1 MNRETLVTLKSEVSK
16 QFSGTTKYSK
26 AFRRGNTQSLD
37 ISQTFPTFEHAFV
50 YALNDT
56 ENDNYVPYAGQVIS
70 EAENG
75 TVYILRKY
83 SADVREIW
91 LPAGEGETPESYEI
105 KKTDRFHYYLQE
117 IKTVEGDNSKYL
129 SADKD
134 DNNNGHTLTVG
145 KLVSQ
150 KGADVTGNVNV
161 TGDVNATGNITGTN
175 VTATE
180 KVTTPEVVTG
190 SIHSEGAD
198 AQNGFI
204 IGKETN
210 GGYTMYVDNLH
221 VRNKMTVETLE
232 TEETTYVGGKLVLT
246 PGSGIECKKV
256 EYGTYANGQ
265 GFKCWFTNE
274 VDGVIKHNTF
284 QVGDLALC
292 ESFNNSQNT
301 FYWREV
307 AEVGD
312 DYIIL
317 SDVEGKYHTKSG
329 SPKAGDKIV
338 QCGNIKGGE
347 RASAIVL
354 SSVDTGSPFV
364 AQYKNIKTFE
374 WTTPVTRL
382 SDDGNI
388 ITGTLK
394 TDSGKDVEKYIND
407 TNETIGKLQE
417 GMQSLGDDNFVIW
430 QADYPSP
437 KTDAGT
443 ISEEFTW
450 SSFTPS
456 NEWAVAD
463 LDSHT
468 GDYLI
473 CSDGIV
479 YVFRCVDKSESEY
492 IWKIV
497 TDKYLIDALN
507 KALQAQDSAD
517 KANQILANICDDG
530 IITAQEKIALS
541 KTWDNMKVTYLTK
554 RNEGLKNGY
563 DTDNTSIAN
572 ALTEAYSNLVAAMES
587 VLADMATDT
596 DISGGISGNDNLS
609 FVACWGNYFD
619 RFEIYCKGLDD
630 FIKTNTDKI
639 GADATSALNTL
650 KEMADD
656 GIITAQEKITLR
668 NTWQTIKSQYT
679 TKIADGSL
687 HGFKIDNESLTEEFM
702 TAFNNLTEV
711 MNIVLADITTDT
723 DITKN
728 LGENNLSFTICWD
741 AYFKAYESYTEA
753 LDVFLKDI
761 SDTIAEGAENALQT
775 LNEMA
780 DDGIITAQEKISLK
794 DWWNNEL
801 NEANSIIANAN
812 KIYGETTDANANWY
826 KFLSLKNLAVTLM
839 GNVLLNMDS
848 STDISASGSI
858 FVTKDAV
865 QSATKDT
872 TIEGSLRA
880 DKNLVWSEFWAIYYQ
895 YKATCQNTAE
905 AKAKVFV
912 TAENVLP
919 TPPYKKGDMWICPS
933 YTNWVDMGGEPTPIN
948 YIKETFFCVNEKG
961 SSGTASF
968 SDWQVMYDQTSS
980 HLEVLK
986 DSIKF
991 WVEQDSDIAEKI
1003 KSGID
1008 LLAEG
1013 VKIYTKSGEKI
1024 NLISVGKDGIKI
1036 NADLIKIDAGELDI
1050 KSQLAKFTTNEL
1062 EIISTYFKV
1071 DKDGRITATAGSIG
1085 GYEITEHGI
1094 KYVDNTTGNQ
1104 VNLNELG
1111 IYFGQTASTVRMT
1124 SISADGKITAIDA
1137 DLTGKI
1143 TATSGKIANMDISIE
1158 EVSYKQQSEN
1168 GGYFSFSYDGIK
1180 AGYMTANESGD
1191 GYNPVVTTTIGKD
1204 GTITA
1209 PNVEFNKDGSGHVAG
1224 GNIAWDK
1231 DGNASFRGEVNAE
1244 RGKFRGSLA
1253 LQSNPIPDQADIE
1266 LSFETGFNFSGC
1278 NYAPVPSSASSY
1290 VQVLRL
1296 PTGTEYEG
1304 VRCVIEN
1311 TAKVTQTTTIDGK
1324 TMMAKRF
1331 NIVTKDGSS
1340 FRLNGISNN
1349 ENIKTLE
1356 VYGMGHVELHSAIID
1371 GKLRWIVDNAEGFK
1385 RLSYDKTI
1393 LSTWRGM
1400 PHLTVVTMGRY
1411 ELSGS
1416 NYSYLEDSTGD
1427 NHLWATRLDTGRVKF
1442 EWDYPLQV
1450 GFYIPIVV
1458 CEGHGYGWCSSKSTT
1473 EFIIETAD
1481 DNSNNDL
1488 AFYLMIVNVL
1498 GSTD

>member
-37 ISQTFPTFEHAFV
+37 ISQTFPTFEHAFA

-129 SADKD
+129 RADTD
-134 DNNNGHTLTVG
+134 SSNNGHTLTVG
-145 KLVSQ
+145 KLKSQ
-150 KGADVTGNVNV
+150 NGADVTGNVNV

-180 KVTTPEVVTG
+180 KMTTPEVETG
-190 SIHSEGAD
+190 GIHSEGAD
-198 AQNGFI
+198 AQNGFS
-204 IGKETN
+204 IGKEGN

-256 EYGTYANGQ
+256 EYETYANGQ

-437 KTDAGT
+437 KNDDNT
-443 ISEEFTW
+443 ISEEFTAE
-450 SSFTPS
+450 SHEPS
-456 NEWAVAD
+456 ASWDKSEWN
-463 LDSHT
+463 SHT

-479 YVFRCVDKSESEY
+479 YVFRCVDKSETEY

-587 VLADMATDT
+587 VLADMTTDT
-596 DISGGISGNDNLS
+596 DISGSISDHYNLS
-609 FVACWGNYFD
+609 FVSCWDNYFD
-619 RFEIYCKGLDD
+619 RFETYCKGLDD
-630 FIKTNTDKI
+630 FIKANTDKI

-687 HGFKIDNESLTEEFM
+687 HGFKIDNESLTEEFV

-728 LGENNLSFTICWD
+728 LGENNLSFTICWN
-741 AYFKAYESYTEA
+741 AYFKAYEEYTEA

-761 SDTIAEGAENALQT
+761 SDTIADGVEKALQT

-812 KIYGETTDANANWY
+812 KIYGEENDANANWY

-839 GNVLLNMDS
+839 GNVLSNMDS

-919 TPPYKKGDMWICPS
+919 TPPYKKGDMWICPK
-933 YTNWVDMGGEPTPIN
+933 YTHTTIVDGNATPIT
-948 YIKETFFCVNEKG
+948 YKKETFVCETERK
-961 SSGTASF
+961 SGETALF
-968 SDWQVMYDQTSS
+968 IDWKVMYDQTSS

-991 WVEQDSDIAEKI
+991 WVEQDSGVAKKI
-1003 KSGID
+1003 MSGID

-1024 NLISVGKDGIKI
+1024 NLISVGEDGIKI
-1036 NADLIKIDAGELDI
+1036 NASLIDIDVPEFTLSGKTIDLTADDIKI
-1050 KSQLAKFTTNEL
+1050 KSTNFEV
-1062 EIISTYFKV
+1062 T
-1071 DKDGRITATAGSIG
+1071 KDGTITAKAGNIG
-1085 GYEITEHGI
+1085 GYEITSTGI
-1094 KYVDNTTGNQ
+1094 RYFEESTGYQ
-1104 VNLNELG
+1104 VNLSNRG
-1111 IYFGQTASTVRMT
+1111 IWFGQTASTKRMT

-1143 TATSGKIANMDISIE
+1143 TATSGKIANMDIAST
-1158 EVSYKQQSEN
+1158 EVSYQQQAED
-1168 GGYFSFSYDGIK
+1168 GGYFSFGYDGIK
-1180 AGYMTANESGD
+1180 AGYMTAEGD
-1191 GYNPVVTTTIGKD
+1191 GYAPVVTTTIGKD
-1204 GTITA
+1204 GSITA
-1209 PNVEFNKDGSGHVAG
+1209 PNVEFKKDGSGHVAG
-1224 GNIAWDK
+1224 GKIAWHTD
-1231 DGNASFRGEVNAE
+1231 
-1244 RGKFRGSLA
+1244 GSLDVVGMNA
-1253 LQSNPIPDQADIE
+1253 VNGTFFGIVKANLFFSTVKKNTSSGHHINPEQDASNMYWWDYDHVSTNSSHWIYLPDAT
-1266 LSFETGFNFSGC
+1266 L
-1278 NYAPVPSSASSY
+1278 
-1290 VQVLRL
+1290 
-1296 PTGTEYEG
+1296 YEG
-1304 VRCVIEN
+1304 IEFTFYWICGSLQTPKDLYVSGINGQKIVIVNNYVNKLEDN
-1311 TAKVTQTTTIDGK
+1311 ALVTYAI
-1324 TMMAKRF
+1324 
-1331 NIVTKDGSS
+1331 
-1340 FRLNGISNN
+1340 LNGMSREDTRFRCLAN
-1349 ENIKTLE
+1349 TLTK
-1356 VYGMGHVELHSAIID
+1356 VKAIN
-1371 GKLRWIVDNAEGFK
+1371 GKWYIIEG
-1385 RLSYDKTI
+1385 
-1393 LSTWRGM
+1393 
-1400 PHLTVVTMGRY
+1400 
-1411 ELSGS
+1411 
-1416 NYSYLEDSTGD
+1416 
-1427 NHLWATRLDTGRVKF
+1427 
-1442 EWDYPLQV
+1442 
-1450 GFYIPIVV
+1450 
-1458 CEGHGYGWCSSKSTT
+1458 STT
-1473 EFIIETAD
+1473 EQ
-1481 DNSNNDL
+1481 
-1488 AFYLMIVNVL
+1488 
-1498 GSTD
+1498 

>member
-1 MNRETLVTLKSEVSK
+1 MNRDKLVELKGDVSK

-26 AFRRGNTQSLD
+26 AFRRGNTQALD

-75 TVYILRKY
+75 TVYILRRY
-83 SADVREIW
+83 SNDVKNIY
-91 LPAGEGETPESYEI
+91 LPTGEGETLESYEI
-105 KKTDRFHYYLQE
+105 KNTNRFHYYLQE

-145 KLVSQ
+145 KLKSQ
-150 KGADVTGNVNV
+150 NGADVTGNVNV
-161 TGDVNATGNITGTN
+161 TGDVSATGNVTGKN

-190 SIHSEGAD
+190 GIHSEGAD

-221 VRNKMTVETLE
+221 VRNKMTAETLE

-274 VDGVIKHNTF
+274 IDGVVKHNTF

-292 ESFNNSQNT
+292 ESFNNNQQK

-307 AEVGD
+307 AECGD

-317 SDVEGKYHTKSG
+317 SDVDGKYHTDSDN
-329 SPKAGDKIV
+329 PEAGDTIV
-338 QCGNIKGGE
+338 QCGNRKGGE
-347 RASAIVL
+347 RASAMVL
-354 SSVDTGSPFV
+354 SSVDTGAPFV
-364 AQYKNIKTFE
+364 AQYKNIKAFE
-374 WTTPVTRL
+374 WTEPVTRL
-382 SDDGNI
+382 SEDGNI
-388 ITGTLK
+388 ITGTLV
-394 TDSGKDVEKYIND
+394 TESGKNIEHYIND
-407 TNETIGKLQE
+407 TNDAITRLQE

-437 KTDAGT
+437 KNEDNT
-443 ISEEFTW
+443 ISEEFNAE
-450 SSFTPS
+450 SYEPS
-456 NEWAVAD
+456 ASWDNSEWN
-463 LDSHT
+463 SHT
-468 GDYLI
+468 GDYLV
-473 CSDGIV
+473 CSDGVV
-479 YVFRCVDKSESEY
+479 YVFRCVENQETEY
-492 IWKIV
+492 VWKIV

-517 KANQILANICDDG
+517 KANQILANIC
-530 IITAQEKIALS
+530 
-541 KTWDNMKVTYLTK
+541 
-554 RNEGLKNGY
+554 
-563 DTDNTSIAN
+563 
-572 ALTEAYSNLVAAMES
+572 
-587 VLADMATDT
+587 
-596 DISGGISGNDNLS
+596 
-609 FVACWGNYFD
+609 
-619 RFEIYCKGLDD
+619 
-630 FIKTNTDKI
+630 
-639 GADATSALNTL
+639 
-650 KEMADD
+650 DD

-687 HGFKIDNESLTEEFM
+687 HGFKIDNESLTEEFV

-728 LGENNLSFTICWD
+728 LGENNLSFTICWN
-741 AYFKAYESYTEA
+741 AYFKAYEEYTEA

-761 SDTIAEGAENALQT
+761 SDTIADGVENALQT

-801 NEANSIIANAN
+801 NEANSIIANAQ
-812 KIYGETTDANANWY
+812 KIYGNIEDSNANWY

-839 GNVLLNMDS
+839 GNVLSNMGS
-848 STDISASGSI
+848 SSDISASGSI

-919 TPPYKKGDMWICPS
+919 TPPYKKGDMWICPK
-933 YTNWVDMGGEPTPIN
+933 YTHTTIVDGNATPIT
-948 YIKETFFCVNEKG
+948 YIKETFVCETERK
-961 SSGTASF
+961 SGETALF
-968 SDWQVMYDQTSS
+968 TDWELMYDKTSS

-986 DSIKF
+986 DSIKL
-991 WVEQDSDIAEKI
+991 WVENESGLAEKI

-1013 VKIYTKSGEKI
+1013 VNIYTKSGEKI

-1036 NADLIKIDAGELDI
+1036 NASLIDIDTPEFTLKGKTIDLTADDIKI
-1050 KSQLAKFTTNEL
+1050 N
-1062 EIISTYFKV
+1062 STYFKV
-1071 DKDGRITATAGSIG
+1071 SKEGDITATGGTIG
-1085 GYEITEHGI
+1085 GYEINDNGI
-1094 KYVDNTTGNQ
+1094 RYRNSDGSKQIWINQDQISVGNSSTDKF
-1104 VNLNELG
+1104 VN
-1111 IYFGQTASTVRMT
+1111 IT
-1124 SISADGKITAIDA
+1124 ADGKITAKDV
-1137 DLTGKI
+1137 DLSGKI
-1143 TATSGKIANMDISIE
+1143 TATSGRIANMDIAST
-1158 EVSYKQQSEN
+1158 EVSYQEQSED
-1168 GGYFSFSYDGIK
+1168 GVYFSFGYDGIK
-1180 AGYMTANESGD
+1180 AGYMTAESEGFK
-1191 GYNPVVTTTIGKD
+1191 PVTTTTIGKE
-1204 GTITA
+1204 GSITA
-1209 PNVEFNKDGSGHVAG
+1209 PNVEFKKDGSGHVAG
-1224 GNIAWDK
+1224 GNIAWGK
-1231 DGNASFRGEVNAE
+1231 DGSASFRGEVNAE

-1311 TAKVTQTTTIDGK
+1311 TAKVSQTTTIDGK
-1324 TMMAKRF
+1324 IMMAKVF

-1340 FRLNGISNN
+1340 FRLNGGGYD
-1349 ENIKTLE
+1349 EYIKTLE
-1356 VYGMGHVELHSAIID
+1356 VYGMGHVELHSSIID

-1385 RLSYDKTI
+1385 RVSYDKTI

-1400 PHLTVVTMGRY
+1400 PNLTVVTMGRY
-1411 ELSGS
+1411 ELSDGH
-1416 NYSYLEDSTGD
+1416 YRYLEDSTGD

-1442 EWDYPLQV
+1442 EWEYPLQV

-1481 DNSNNDL
+1481 DNTNNDL
-1488 AFYLMIVNVL
+1488 TFYLMIVNVL

>member
-37 ISQTFPTFEHAFV
+37 ISQTFPTFEHAFA

-129 SADKD
+129 RADTD
-134 DNNNGHTLTVG
+134 SSNNGHTLTVG
-145 KLVSQ
+145 KLKSQ
-150 KGADVTGNVNV
+150 NGADVTGNVNV

-180 KVTTPEVVTG
+180 KVTTPEVETG
-190 SIHSEGAD
+190 GIHSEGAD
-198 AQNGFI
+198 AQNGFS
-204 IGKETN
+204 IGKEGN

-338 QCGNIKGGE
+338 QCGNRKGGE

-437 KTDAGT
+437 KNDDNT
-443 ISEEFTW
+443 ISEEFTAE
-450 SSFTPS
+450 SHEPS
-456 NEWAVAD
+456 ASWDKSEWN
-463 LDSHT
+463 SHT

-479 YVFRCVDKSESEY
+479 YVFRCVDKSETEY

-554 RNEGLKNGY
+554 RNEGLQNNY
-563 DTDNTSIAN
+563 DTHDASIAN
-572 ALTEAYSNLVAAMES
+572 ALTEAYSNLVVAMES
-587 VLADMATDT
+587 VLADMTTDT

-619 RFEIYCKGLDD
+619 RFETYCKGLDD

-656 GIITAQEKITLR
+656 GIITSQEKITLR

-723 DITKN
+723 DISKP
-728 LGENNLSFTICWD
+728 LGDNNLSFTICWN
-741 AYFKAYESYTEA
+741 AYFKAYEEYTEA

-761 SDTIAEGAENALQT
+761 SDTIAEGVENALQT

-780 DDGIITAQEKISLK
+780 NDGIITAQEKISLK

-801 NEANSIIANAN
+801 NEANSIIANAQ
-812 KIYGETTDANANWY
+812 KIYGNIEDSNANWY

-839 GNVLLNMDS
+839 GNVLLNVDS
-848 STDISASGSI
+848 SSDISASGSI

-919 TPPYKKGDMWICPS
+919 TPPYKKGDMWICPK
-933 YTNWVDMGGEPTPIN
+933 YTHTTIVDGNATPIT
-948 YIKETFFCVNEKG
+948 YIKETFVCETERK
-961 SSGTASF
+961 SGETALF
-968 SDWQVMYDQTSS
+968 TDWEVMYDKTSS

-986 DSIKF
+986 DSIKL
-991 WVEQDSDIAEKI
+991 WVENESGLAEKI

-1013 VKIYTKSGEKI
+1013 VKIYTKSGEEI

-1036 NADLIKIDAGELDI
+1036 NASLIDIETPEFTLSGKTINLTADDIKI
-1050 KSQLAKFTTNEL
+1050 KSTNFE
-1062 EIISTYFKV
+1062 V
-1071 DKDGRITATAGSIG
+1071 AKDGTITAKAGNIG
-1085 GYEITEHGI
+1085 GYEITPTGI
-1094 KYVDNTTGNQ
+1094 RYFEQSTGYQ
-1104 VNLNELG
+1104 VNLSNRG
-1111 IYFGQTASTVRMT
+1111 IWFGQTASTERMT

-1143 TATSGKIANMDISIE
+1143 TATSGRIANMDIAST
-1158 EVSYKQQSEN
+1158 EVSYQQQAEN
-1168 GGYFSFSYDGIK
+1168 GVYFSFGYDGIK
-1180 AGYMTANESGD
+1180 AGYMTAEGE
-1191 GYNPVVTTTIGKD
+1191 GFKPVTTTTIGKE
-1204 GTITA
+1204 GSITA
-1209 PNVEFNKDGSGHVAG
+1209 PNVEFKKNGSGHVAG
-1224 GNIAWDK
+1224 GNIAWNENGDV
-1231 DGNASFRGEVNAE
+1231 SFRGSGTFEGMVKAKAISLE
-1244 RGKFRGSLA
+1244 RGDIKFNYENSRYYIDMENDPGSIFAPIHGSHEYCLLPDPNRYPGMEITVSDFLLTRSEVGGFEYPDSIYMA
-1253 LQSNPIPDQADIE
+1253 ATGLEYKDYIVHSLSKFTKFTLQGYVRLLSLPIPTD
-1266 LSFETGFNFSGC
+1266 G
-1278 NYAPVPSSASSY
+1278 
-1290 VQVLRL
+1290 
-1296 PTGTEYEG
+1296 
-1304 VRCVIEN
+1304 EN
-1311 TAKVTQTTTIDGK
+1311 TIYGWVVTEVIGSMFIKDVEIGSNETTYCT
-1324 TMMAKRF
+1324 
-1331 NIVTKDGSS
+1331 
-1340 FRLNGISNN
+1340 ISNRQQ
-1349 ENIKTLE
+1349 
-1356 VYGMGHVELHSAIID
+1356 V
-1371 GKLRWIVDNAEGFK
+1371 
-1385 RLSYDKTI
+1385 
-1393 LSTWRGM
+1393 
-1400 PHLTVVTMGRY
+1400 
-1411 ELSGS
+1411 SGS
-1416 NYSYLEDSTGD
+1416 ITKLTAIEISDLLGEYVKINQNSATFNYGNLKIQITTDGLIVGDKDSYHVVINTDGVFAYNELGNLTARLESI
-1427 NHLWATRLDTGRVKF
+1427 
-1442 EWDYPLQV
+1442 DY
-1450 GFYIPIVV
+1450 
-1458 CEGHGYGWCSSKSTT
+1458 SS
-1473 EFIIETAD
+1473 
-1481 DNSNNDL
+1481 
-1488 AFYLMIVNVL
+1488 
-1498 GSTD
+1498 

>member
-1 MNRETLVTLKSEVSK
+1 MDIDTLVKLKSEVSK

-26 AFRRGNTQSLD
+26 AFRRGNTQALD

-75 TVYILRKY
+75 NVYILRKY
-83 SADVREIW
+83 SSDVRYID
-91 LPAGEGETPESYEI
+91 LPAGEGETSQSYEI
-105 KKTDRFHYYLQE
+105 KNTDRFHYYLQE

-145 KLVSQ
+145 KLKSQ
-150 KGADVTGNVNV
+150 NGADVTGNVNV
-161 TGDVNATGNITGTN
+161 AGDVSATGNITGKN

-190 SIHSEGAD
+190 GIHSEGAD

-221 VRNKMTVETLE
+221 VRNKMTAETLE

-256 EYGTYANGQ
+256 EYGTYANGK

-274 VDGVIKHNTF
+274 LDGKKKYDTF

-292 ESFNNSQNT
+292 ESFNNNQHK

-307 AEVGD
+307 AECGD

-317 SDVEGKYHTKSG
+317 SDVDGKYHTDSDN
-329 SPKAGDKIV
+329 PEAGDTIV
-338 QCGNIKGGE
+338 QCGNRKGGE

-374 WTTPVTRL
+374 WTEPVTRL
-382 SDDGNI
+382 SEDGNI
-388 ITGTLK
+388 ITGTLV
-394 TDSGKDVEKYIND
+394 TESGKNIEHYIND
-407 TNETIGKLQE
+407 TNDAITRLQE

-450 SSFTPS
+450 SSFAPS
-456 NEWAVAD
+456 NGWAVAD

-530 IITAQEKIALS
+530 IITAQEKI
-541 KTWDNMKVTYLTK
+541 
-554 RNEGLKNGY
+554 
-563 DTDNTSIAN
+563 
-572 ALTEAYSNLVAAMES
+572 
-587 VLADMATDT
+587 
-596 DISGGISGNDNLS
+596 
-609 FVACWGNYFD
+609 
-619 RFEIYCKGLDD
+619 
-630 FIKTNTDKI
+630 
-639 GADATSALNTL
+639 
-650 KEMADD
+650 
-656 GIITAQEKITLR
+656 TLR

-687 HGFKIDNESLTEEFM
+687 HGFKIDNESLTEEFV

-741 AYFKAYESYTEA
+741 AYFKAYEEYTEA

-761 SDTIAEGAENALQT
+761 SDTIADGVENALQT

-801 NEANSIIANAN
+801 NEANSIIANAQ
-812 KIYGETTDANANWY
+812 KIYGNIEDSNANWY

-839 GNVLLNMDS
+839 GNVLSNMGS
-848 STDISASGSI
+848 SSDISASGSI

-919 TPPYKKGDMWICPS
+919 TPPYKKGDMWICPK
-933 YTNWVDMGGEPTPIN
+933 YTHTTIVDGNATPIT
-948 YIKETFFCVNEKG
+948 YIKETFVCETERK
-961 SSGTASF
+961 SGETALF
-968 SDWQVMYDQTSS
+968 TDWEVMYDKTSS
-980 HLEVLK
+980 HLKVLK
-986 DSIKF
+986 ESIKL
-991 WVEQDSDIAEKI
+991 WVENESGLAEKI

-1008 LLAEG
+1008 LLASG
-1013 VKIYTKSGEKI
+1013 VKIYHAKTGEEV
-1024 NLISVGKDGIKI
+1024 NLISVGDDGIKI
-1036 NADLIKIDAGELDI
+1036 NADIVDISGKNIDLTGGNI
-1050 KSQLAKFTTNEL
+1050 TISSTN
-1062 EIISTYFKV
+1062 FKV
-1071 DKDGRITATAGSIG
+1071 SREGNIEAKGGTIG
-1085 GYEITEHGI
+1085 GMTIT
-1094 KYVDNTTGNQ
+1094 DNSFT
-1104 VNLNELG
+1104 
-1111 IYFGQTASTVRMT
+1111 ST
-1124 SISADGKITAIDA
+1124 SISSTFVFGKDGLSYNSKILDPITKEAPVFSVNDQGKLFCNNAEIAGKITAN
-1137 DLTGKI
+1137 
-1143 TATSGKIANMDISIE
+1143 SGKIANMDIAST
-1158 EVSYKQQSEN
+1158 EVSYQHQSEN
-1168 GGYFSFSYDGIK
+1168 GGYFSLGYDGIK
-1180 AGYMTANESGD
+1180 AGYMTAEGE
-1191 GYNPVVTTTIGKD
+1191 GFKPVTTTTIGKD
-1204 GTITA
+1204 GSITA
-1209 PNVEFNKDGSGHVAG
+1209 PNVEFKKDGSGHVAG
-1224 GNIAWDK
+1224 GKIAWHTD
-1231 DGNASFRGEVNAE
+1231 
-1244 RGKFRGSLA
+1244 GSLDVVGMNA
-1253 LQSNPIPDQADIE
+1253 VNGTFYGIVKANLFFSTIKKNTTSGYHINPEQDASNMYWWDYDHVSANGSHWIYLPDAT
-1266 LSFETGFNFSGC
+1266 L
-1278 NYAPVPSSASSY
+1278 
-1290 VQVLRL
+1290 
-1296 PTGTEYEG
+1296 YEG
-1304 VRCVIEN
+1304 IEI
-1311 TAKVTQTTTIDGK
+1311 AFYWICGSSQTPKDLYVSSINGQ
-1324 TMMAKRF
+1324 
-1331 NIVTKDGSS
+1331 NIVIVNNYVNKLENNAFVTYAI
-1340 FRLNGISNN
+1340 LNGASR
-1349 ENIKTLE
+1349 EDTRFRCLPNIFTK
-1356 VYGMGHVELHSAIID
+1356 VKAIN
-1371 GKLRWIVDNAEGFK
+1371 GKWYIIEG
-1385 RLSYDKTI
+1385 
-1393 LSTWRGM
+1393 
-1400 PHLTVVTMGRY
+1400 
-1411 ELSGS
+1411 
-1416 NYSYLEDSTGD
+1416 
-1427 NHLWATRLDTGRVKF
+1427 
-1442 EWDYPLQV
+1442 
-1450 GFYIPIVV
+1450 
-1458 CEGHGYGWCSSKSTT
+1458 STT
-1473 EFIIETAD
+1473 EE
-1481 DNSNNDL
+1481 
-1488 AFYLMIVNVL
+1488 
-1498 GSTD
+1498 